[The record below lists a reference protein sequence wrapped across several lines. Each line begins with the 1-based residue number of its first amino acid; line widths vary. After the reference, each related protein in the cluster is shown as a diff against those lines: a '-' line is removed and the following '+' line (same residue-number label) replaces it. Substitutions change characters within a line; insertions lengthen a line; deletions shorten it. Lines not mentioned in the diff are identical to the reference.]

1 MKIMENV
8 GKSKHS
14 EATTINL
21 QMGGG
26 SLSSF
31 YWIIYLHWLN
41 LTFWLKRM
49 SQWVSIYSLVR
60 AAA

>member
-8 GKSKHS
+8 DKSKHS
-14 EATTINL
+14 ETTSINL

-31 YWIIYLHWLN
+31 YWIIFPS
-41 LTFWLKRM
+41 LT
-49 SQWVSIYSLVR
+49 
-60 AAA
+60 